1 MTSGVARIWCQ
12 GARRSRRRRRENRGD
27 KGAEWGGVWG
37 GVSAPQTTSGSGRAS
52 WAPPAG
58 SGAEPRPLSHFLHIL
73 GHRAF
78 LVARKIRFSCPK
90 YKFHFE
96 KVVLTVTTTSKS
108 GGDKSP
114 SSHTKLRLWICS
126 LGHGLHTFTAVPV
139 LTQPSILSGT
149 IKWVSAFRLSNSNKR
164 RWWMWMAAAYWRT
177 HKPSRLAW
185 SEGWQPPSA
194 ECAFITWTRCTLAMA
209 LATMTVR

>member
-1 MTSGVARIWCQ
+1 MSTSAVCCRCSKYVVKFPTYSPV
-12 GARRSRRRRRENRGD
+12 GATLFPLPRRLVGLGERREL
-27 KGAEWGGVWG
+27 
-37 GVSAPQTTSGSGRAS
+37 PQL
-52 WAPPAG
+52 
-58 SGAEPRPLSHFLHIL
+58 PRPLSHFLHIL
-73 GHRAF
+73 GHRTL
-78 LVARKIRFSCPK
+78 LVAARKIRFSCKK

-139 LTQPSILSGT
+139 LTQPSTLSGT

-194 ECAFITWTRCTLAMA
+194 ECAFIKWTRCTLAMA